1 MDGLRKIFYSENAE
15 EEGNEISFHEL
26 FKLIL
31 ESTEYFMEKIVT
43 ARSNKFKIHLVQKL
57 INLILFHGIFITVLY
72 EPSFE
77 ARAAIR
83 RC

>member
-43 ARSNKFKIHLVQKL
+43 ACYKFKIHLVQKTYQF
-57 INLILFHGIFITVLY
+57 NFI
-72 EPSFE
+72 
-77 ARAAIR
+77 ARNFYYR
-83 RC
+83 FV